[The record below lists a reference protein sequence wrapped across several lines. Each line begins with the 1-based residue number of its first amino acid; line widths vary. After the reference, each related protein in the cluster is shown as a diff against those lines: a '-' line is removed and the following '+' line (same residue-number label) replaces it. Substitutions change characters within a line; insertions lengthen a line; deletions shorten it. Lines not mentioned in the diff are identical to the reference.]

1 MNATVARLTLRGLL
15 GRRRAL
21 LLIALPA
28 VLLTLAGVVRWV
40 SGPDAGLAAPVLG
53 DFGLGTIVP
62 LLALI
67 AGTGAIAP
75 EIDDGSIVYLLSKP
89 LNRFTIVLSKYVVAV
104 GIVLT
109 FAAAP
114 TLAAGL
120 ILTGTRGRLAVAYAA
135 AAAVATLAYC
145 ALFLLLGVVSRNAV
159 VIGLLY
165 ALIWESLVG
174 GLVPGARA
182 LSVQQWAT
190 AVGERVGAA
199 RDWPVEAA
207 VSLTTGVTML
217 AVVTLGAT
225 ALAGWRLRSLRLSS
239 DE

>member
-1 MNATVARLTLRGLL
+1 MNAAVAQLTVRGLL

-21 LLIALPA
+21 LLLALPA
-28 VLLTLAGVVRWV
+28 LLLLLAGVVRWV
-40 SGPDAGLAAPVLG
+40 SGPDPTLAAPVLG
-53 DFGLGTIVP
+53 DLGLGTIVP

-89 LNRFTIVLSKYVVAV
+89 INRFTIVLSKYVVAV
-104 GIVLT
+104 GTVLT
-109 FAAAP
+109 FAAVP

-120 ILTGTRGRLAVAYAA
+120 LLTGTQGRVALAYAA
-135 AAAVATLAYC
+135 AAAVAALAYC
-145 ALFLLLGVVSRNAV
+145 ALFLLLGVASRNAV

-165 ALIWESLVG
+165 ALVWESLVG
-174 GLVPGARA
+174 GFVPGARA

-190 AVGERVGAA
+190 AVGERIGVAA
-199 RDWPVEAA
+199 PAEAA
-207 VSLTTGVTML
+207 VSLTTGVTLL
-217 AVVTLGAT
+217 AVVTVGAT
-225 ALAGWRLRSLRLSS
+225 ALAGWRLRSLRLST

>member
-1 MNATVARLTLRGLL
+1 MNVTVARLTLRALL

-21 LLIALPA
+21 LLFALPA
-28 VLLTLAGVVRWV
+28 LLVLLAGVVRWV
-40 SGPDAGLAAPVLG
+40 SGPHPGLAAPVLG
-53 DFGLGTIVP
+53 DVGLGTIVP

-89 LNRFTIVLSKYVVAV
+89 LNRFTIVVSKYAVAV
-104 GIVLT
+104 GTVLT
-109 FAAAP
+109 FAALP

-120 ILTGTRGRLAVAYAA
+120 ILAGTQGRLAYAYAG
-135 AAAVATLAYC
+135 AAAVASLAYC

-190 AVGERVGAA
+190 AVGERISVA
-199 RDWPVEAA
+199 RDWPVQSA
-207 VSLTTGVTML
+207 VSLTTGVTLL
-217 AVVTLGAT
+217 AVVAVGAT
-225 ALAGWRLRSLRLSS
+225 ALAGWRLRSLRLTS